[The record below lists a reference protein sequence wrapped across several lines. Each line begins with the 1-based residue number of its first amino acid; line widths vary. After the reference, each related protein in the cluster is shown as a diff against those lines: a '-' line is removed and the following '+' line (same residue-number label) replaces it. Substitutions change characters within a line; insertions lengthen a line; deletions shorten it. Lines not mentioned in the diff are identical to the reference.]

1 VSWWPGDSNEND
13 IVGGNNPST
22 VNAVTLVPG
31 EVLDGFTFGK
41 AGYIYIPPS
50 ANLANQQFTWSAW
63 VRPDGPG
70 PNNDQYGSI
79 IIEQNIDNSHASV
92 ALSWSSMDNRFVF
105 IFGSQ
110 ATELIVSTDTFVT
123 GTFYLVTGTYDG
135 AAFQLFVNGVIEGS
149 FSEAKTVSYSSKQW
163 VIGATDPNIS
173 SQGYPRTWNGVI
185 DEVQAF
191 SRALSQSEIQSIY
204 NAASAGEC
212 KPAAIVANSWTAGAP
227 MPTALQGPATGVIGG
242 TVYVVGGATSS
253 ADVNINQI
261 YNPQTDNWTAGAP
274 MPTARYGPVGAVV
287 NNILYVIGGFLNGN
301 YLNVVEAFDP
311 TSNTWSTKSPMPTQR
326 ASMPA
331 VVNGGIIYV
340 IGGVNDNGLL
350 TTVESYNP
358 ATDTWAEEAPL
369 LVGKSGVAAG
379 LLGSTIVAAG
389 GKAKSGNVTDNEGY
403 NTSTNSWDTL
413 APDPTARQA
422 GCFSTISGQLYSAGG
437 AGSGGPVNVVE
448 SFNLQANQWTTLA
461 PMPLATILPGSAE
474 VGNLLYCFGGS
485 NVGGHNTGFGG
496 LGTVYNNVQ
505 IYHPPAL
512 PTPAISAGGVVS
524 ASSFG
529 EFTSVSPGSWIEIY
543 GSNLAVDTRSWLASD
558 FNGFNAPTSLDG
570 TSVTIGGQAAF
581 IDFISPGQVNA
592 LVPSNV
598 ATGAQPMTVTVGG
611 ATSTAYNINVNP
623 AQPGLDAPASF
634 NIGGT
639 QYVVALFADGTYV
652 LPTGAI
658 AGLTS
663 RPAQPGD
670 EIVLYGVGF
679 GPVTPNL
686 QAGQLVQEANTLM
699 SSLVM
704 SVGGVPVTDLP
715 YAGLAP
721 GFTGLYQFN
730 VVVPANAGNG
740 AVPLTFTVG
749 GVAGTQ
755 TLYLAVGN

>member
-1 VSWWPGDSNEND
+1 
-13 IVGGNNPST
+13 

-41 AGYIYIPPS
+41 GGYIYIPPS

-63 VRPDGPG
+63 VRPDGAG

-79 IIEQNIDNSHASV
+79 IIQQNIDNSHASV
-92 ALSWSSMDNRFVF
+92 TLSWSSMDNRFVF